1 MGRIARTL
9 RPDRTR
15 WRLVHV
21 IVLLAVATL
30 AVAYLIPMVERAR
43 EASRLAVCRDN
54 LRKIGADLLLYAQ
67 ANKGT
72 LPVSPTV
79 ENPHIELIH
88 ALKDGHFAGDPKN
101 YYCPSLRDPSF
112 SEQNFNAG
120 ITGYYYYSA
129 LAASTDATLS
139 KFLRSG
145 VTWPRQLS
153 TSMDPK
159 TWVMSDVWISGVPT
173 AHAGYRKGV
182 NYVMLDGSV
191 DFVSESPR
199 QAFH

>member
-72 LPVSPTV
+72 LPVHKSRT
-79 ENPHIELIH
+79 
-88 ALKDGHFAGDPKN
+88 
-101 YYCPSLRDPSF
+101 R
-112 SEQNFNAG
+112 
-120 ITGYYYYSA
+120 
-129 LAASTDATLS
+129 
-139 KFLRSG
+139 
-145 VTWPRQLS
+145 
-153 TSMDPK
+153 
-159 TWVMSDVWISGVPT
+159 IS
-173 AHAGYRKGV
+173 
-182 NYVMLDGSV
+182 N
-191 DFVSESPR
+191 
-199 QAFH
+199 